1 MLKESLRFQQHIG
14 PAAASL
20 HAAVKPIFSPALTRA
35 TKCIV
40 SVQGSECL
48 HHSREDVP
56 RYVTNS
62 EHRSAEQCSSATIL
76 PPLEGVSQRVIEGKE
91 LERNRTQLLLSF

>member
-56 RYVTNS
+56 RY
-62 EHRSAEQCSSATIL
+62 AEQCSSATIL
-76 PPLEGVSQRVIEGKE
+76 PPLEGASQRVIEGKK